1 MENLKNLF
9 LFSQEK
15 IQNDN
20 FEIDNLQDFK
30 NKFQEQHIL
39 LNSIKNNCEQ
49 LNKDN
54 KNLKEKINKLN
65 DKIQKNQKEKKK
77 LKTINMKL
85 KFNND
90 KFLNEKKQ
98 REYILMNEKNNEKKN
113 KKRYIKINQMK

>member
-1 MENLKNLF
+1 MSNIF
-9 LFSQEK
+9 YS
-15 IQNDN
+15 IQ
-20 FEIDNLQDFK
+20 
-30 NKFQEQHIL
+30 
-39 LNSIKNNCEQ
+39 NNCEQ

-90 KFLNEKKQ
+90 KFLNEKKTK
-98 REYILMNEKNNEKKN
+98 RIYINERKK
-113 KKRYIKINQMK
+113 